1 MKTTLIFVR
10 HGQSKYNRSRIF
22 TGQTDAPLTSLGR
35 DQAERTAAY
44 LDRFPISRIYA
55 SDLIRAVQ
63 TAEPTAARH
72 GLPIIPKPQLR
83 EIYGGDWDGLPFDRL
98 TKDYPEL
105 YRVLKTDVG
114 NLKCPNGESFVALA
128 DRVCACI
135 DEIVRENRGKCIAVF
150 SHATPLRA
158 MGCVWNGLP
167 VSRAAELPQTANCSV
182 TVAEYDDD
190 LRPTVLQYAYD
201 EHLDGEITMLPV
213 NV

>member
-10 HGQSKYNRSRIF
+10 HGQSKYNHSRKF
-22 TGQTDAPLTSLGR
+22 TGQQDVPLTALGH
-35 DQAERTAAY
+35 DQAERTAVY
-44 LDRFPISRIYA
+44 LDRFPITRIYS
-55 SDLIRAVQ
+55 SDLMRAMQ

-72 GLPIIPKPQLR
+72 GLPVIPKPQLR
-83 EIYGGDWDGLPFDRL
+83 ELYGGDWDGMPFDRL

-114 NLKCPNGESFVALA
+114 NLHCPNGESTEELA
-128 DRVCACI
+128 RRVSACVE
-135 DEIVRENRGKCIAVF
+135 EIVRENVGGCIAVF

-167 VSRAAELPQTANCSV
+167 ITRANELPKTANASV
-182 TVAEYDDD
+182 TVVEYDDD
-190 LRPTVLQYAYD
+190 LHPTVLQYAGD
-201 EHLDGEITMLPV
+201 EHLEGEITMLPV